1 MKRTKKKKNGMFSL
15 LAAAGLMLA
24 ISLSVQ
30 AQDRPGG
37 VFGEHD
43 YSTSSEGLMD
53 RGPSYGATLNT
64 QDFGTTPNTGITVED
79 FDAPVGGGM
88 LILLTAGAGYAV
100 LRRRKNN
107 E

>member
-1 MKRTKKKKNGMFSL
+1 MERKSKKKTIVFSL
-15 LAAAGLMLA
+15 LVETVLLLTTMLSAQAQSRTGGLFGDPVFSSSSSDGLM
-24 ISLSVQ
+24 
-30 AQDRPGG
+30 GG
-37 VFGEHD
+37 
-43 YSTSSEGLMD
+43 T
-53 RGPSYGATLNT
+53 SYGATLNT

-79 FDAPVGGGM
+79 FNAPVGVGM